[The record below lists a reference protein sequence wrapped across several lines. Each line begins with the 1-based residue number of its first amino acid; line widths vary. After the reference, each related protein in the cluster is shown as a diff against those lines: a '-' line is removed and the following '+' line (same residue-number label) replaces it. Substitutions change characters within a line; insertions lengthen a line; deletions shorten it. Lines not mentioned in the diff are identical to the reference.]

1 MNEKELGKALLQLE
15 ADKVAAEPNAAQLTQ
30 PILNRDK
37 RRVRLLTGLTIA
49 TWVVAG
55 LLILCVLLS
64 FIFII
69 IPQIKTLTQ
78 NTEAGNLTSE
88 QTLSILR
95 MHTLMFLKSSIL
107 IALSVLIMSAA
118 ALFTVLLLF
127 VSRQATLR
135 QVTANLAEVSQEL
148 KNLRSSPSD
157 IASDAPAKS
166 PGPAS
171 TST

>member
-1 MNEKELGKALLQLE
+1 MNEKELGKALLQLA

-30 PILNRDK
+30 PILDRDK
-37 RRVRLLTGLTIA
+37 RRVHLLTGLTIA

-78 NTEAGNLTSE
+78 NTETGNLTSD

-107 IALSVLIMSAA
+107 IAFSVLIMAAA
-118 ALFTVLLLF
+118 ALFTVLLIF
-127 VSRQATLR
+127 ASRQATLR
-135 QVTANLAEVSQEL
+135 QVTANLAEVSQQL
-148 KNLRSSPSD
+148 KILRSSPSG
-157 IASDAPAKS
+157 SAPGAPGKS
-166 PGPAS
+166 TGPAS

>member
-1 MNEKELGKALLQLE
+1 MNEKELGKALLQLD

-30 PILNRDK
+30 PILDRDK

-55 LLILCVLLS
+55 LLILCVLLA

-78 NTEAGNLTSE
+78 NKAGNLTSD

-95 MHTLMFLKSSIL
+95 MHTLMVLKSSIL
-107 IALSVLIMSAA
+107 IAFSVLAMTAA
-118 ALFTVLLLF
+118 ALLTVLLIF
-127 VSRQATLR
+127 ASRQATLR
-135 QVTANLAEVSQEL
+135 QVTANLAEVSQQL
-148 KNLRSSPSD
+148 KNLRSSRSGP
-157 IASDAPAKS
+157 APDAPPKF

-171 TST
+171 P

>member
-1 MNEKELGKALLQLE
+1 MNEKELGKALLQLD

-49 TWVVAG
+49 TWLVAG

-69 IPQIKTLTQ
+69 VPQIKTLTQ
-78 NTEAGNLTSE
+78 NTEAGNLTSD

-107 IALSVLIMSAA
+107 IAFSVLIMAAA
-118 ALFTVLLLF
+118 ALFTVLLIF
-127 VSRQATLR
+127 ASRQATLR
-135 QVTANLAEVSQEL
+135 QVTANLAEVSQQL
-148 KNLRSSPSD
+148 KILRSSPSG
-157 IASDAPAKS
+157 SAPGTSGKS
-166 PGPAS
+166 ICPAS